1 MKIFGTSEKL
11 KRLITQK
18 TSLLEEVSF
27 IRKESYTLAENI
39 AKKQKQI
46 KEIEKQIKSLQ
57 DIDIIISE
65 HAILRYIERVMGIDI
80 ELIKK
85 EILTDTLKEQFK
97 TLGNG
102 TYPIGNDVKVKI
114 QNNTIVTVHTNKKE
128 GAI

>member
-39 AKKQKQI
+39 TKKLKQV
-46 KEIEKQIKSLQ
+46 KEIENQIKSLQ